1 MSLTTF
7 LKGNAKTIG
16 VIEYAPSDRFLDE
29 EGKPAKFKIR
39 AISGKLD
46 AQLRAQSQIKDLKS
60 GAIDFDTN
68 KYMAL
73 LMTTCISEP
82 DLRNVELQD
91 SYEVKNEV
99 DLLEV
104 MFTAGEY
111 QRLLMKVQEV
121 NGFTETYQEKVKQAK
136 N

>member
-1 MSLTTF
+1 MSLQSF

-16 VIEYAPSDRFLDE
+16 VVEYAPSDRFLDE
-29 EGKPAKFKIR
+29 EGKPANFKIR

-46 AQLRAQSQIKDLKS
+46 AQLRAQSQLKDKNT
-60 GAIDFDTN
+60 GMITFDSN

-73 LMTTCISEP
+73 LVTTCVSEP
-82 DLRNVELQD
+82 DLRNAELQD

-111 QRLLMKVQEV
+111 QRLIDKIQRV
-121 NGFTETYQEKVKQAK
+121 NGFYETYQDKVKEAK

>member
-46 AQLRAQSQIKDLKS
+46 AQLRAQAQIKDEKT
-60 GAIDFDTN
+60 GVMEFDTN

-73 LMTTCISEP
+73 LATTCISEP
-82 DLRNVELQD
+82 DLRNAELQD
-91 SYEVKNEV
+91 SYGVKNEV

-111 QRLLMKVQEV
+111 QRLLMKVQKV
-121 NGFTETYQEKVKQAK
+121 NGFTETYQDKVKEAK

>member
-1 MSLTTF
+1 MSLKSF

-16 VIEYAPSDRFLDE
+16 VVDYVPSDRFLDE
-29 EGKPAKFKIR
+29 EGNLAKFKIR

-46 AQLRAQSQIKDLKS
+46 AQLKAQSQTKDLKN
-60 GAIDFDTN
+60 GTIDFDTN

-82 DLRNVELQD
+82 DLRNAELQD
-91 SYEVKNEV
+91 SYGVKNEV

-111 QRLLMKVQEV
+111 QRLLVKVQEI
-121 NGFTETYQEKVKQAK
+121 NGFTETYQDKVKEAK

>member
-1 MSLTTF
+1 MSLTSF

-16 VIEYAPSDRFLDE
+16 VVEYAPSDRFFNENGEL
-29 EGKPAKFKIR
+29 AKFKIR

-46 AQLRAQSQIKDLKS
+46 AQLRAQSQIKDMKT
-60 GAIDFDTN
+60 GVVTFDSN

-73 LMTTCISEP
+73 LVTTCVSEP
-82 DLRNVELQD
+82 DLKNAELQD
-91 SYEVKNEV
+91 SYNVKNEI
-99 DLLEV
+99 DLLEA

-111 QRLLMKVQEV
+111 QRLIDKVQKV
-121 NGFTETYQEKVKQAK
+121 NGFYETYQEKVEQAK